1 MTEPASLD
9 DAEARRRAVQA
20 LREDQSP
27 TWRRGI
33 FHGSSVPSTHGG
45 GWEQRHW
52 TSRLLSRLS
61 EVVAHSAAGAVA
73 SLFVLMWVGVGLVE
87 DFPPWWK
94 TVLYSVTGS
103 ITFVM
108 VFVIQ
113 HTQQRQTAA
122 TQRKLDELL
131 RSSDAADKSVIAV
144 EESPD
149 EDLAALAS
157 LNLADRDEAT
167 AR

>member
-9 DAEARRRAVQA
+9 DPATRRRVIQEH
-20 LREDQSP
+20 REEQSP

-33 FHGSSVPSTHGG
+33 FHGSSVPSAHAG

-61 EVVAHSAAGAVA
+61 EVVAHSATGAVA
-73 SLFVLMWVGVGLVE
+73 SLFVLVWVGLGLVE

-113 HTQQRQTAA
+113 HTQQRQIAA
-122 TQRKLDELL
+122 TQRKLDELV
-131 RSSDAADKSVIAV
+131 RTSTGADKSVIAV
-144 EESPD
+144 EEGPD

>member
-1 MTEPASLD
+1 
-9 DAEARRRAVQA
+9 
-20 LREDQSP
+20 
-27 TWRRGI
+27 
-33 FHGSSVPSTHGG
+33 
-45 GWEQRHW
+45 
-52 TSRLLSRLS
+52 
-61 EVVAHSAAGAVA
+61 
-73 SLFVLMWVGVGLVE
+73 MWVGVGLVE

-167 AR
+167 AS